1 MALTKEIAVDQ
12 ITVTENGIVLVR
24 EVTRIMEDGKE
35 ISKQYH
41 RTSFAPSDDVSAQ
54 PQNVQDIC
62 NVAWTTEIVSA
73 YQAQQAQIAQEQ
85 ADRQAQQEAQNNLPQ

>member
-1 MALTKEIAVDQ
+1 MALTKEIVVDQ

-41 RTSFAPSDDVSAQ
+41 RSSFAPESDVSGQ

-62 NVAWTTEIVSA
+62 NVAWTDEVISA
-73 YQAQQAQIAQEQ
+73 YQAQVAAN
-85 ADRQAQQEAQNNLPQ
+85 QQQP

>member
-1 MALTKEIAVDQ
+1 MAITKEIAVDQ

-24 EVTRIMEDGKE
+24 QVTRIMEDGNE

-41 RTSFAPSDDVSAQ
+41 RSSFVPASDVSGQ

-62 NVAWTTEIVSA
+62 NVAWTTEVIAA
-73 YQAQQAQIAQEQ
+73 YQAQQ
-85 ADRQAQQEAQNNLPQ
+85 EANRISN

>member
-1 MALTKEIAVDQ
+1 MSLTKTTAVDQ

-24 EVTRIMEDGKE
+24 EATRIMEDGNE

-41 RTSFAPSDDVSAQ
+41 RSSFAPTSDVSTQ

-62 NVAWTTEIVSA
+62 NVAWTQEVISA
-73 YQAQQAQIAQEQ
+73 YQAEQ
-85 ADRQAQQEAQNNLPQ
+85 TAKLTALESK

>member
-12 ITVTENGIVLVR
+12 ITVTENGTVLVR
-24 EVTRIMEDGKE
+24 ETTKIMEDGNE

-41 RTSFAPSDDVSAQ
+41 RTSFEKNADVSAQ

-62 NVAWTTEIVSA
+62 AAAWK
-73 YQAQQAQIAQEQ
+73 
-85 ADRQAQQEAQNNLPQ
+85 